1 MRPCILFLTL
11 LLVLAGCK
19 PEDTPAALQLVR
31 TLADP
36 KSIDED
42 RHAIGVIKPRHEGK
56 FAFRVGGNAIC
67 RLVDVDGA
75 NLAVRRSHQL
85 VL

>member
-1 MRPCILFLTL
+1 VRRCILFFTL
-11 LLVLAGCK
+11 LLVLASCK

-42 RHAIGVIKPRHEGK
+42 RHAIGGIKLRHEGA
-56 FAFRVGGNAIC
+56 FASRVGGNVIC
-67 RLVDVDGA
+67 RLVDVGAA
-75 NLAVRRSHQL
+75 NLAVTRGHEL